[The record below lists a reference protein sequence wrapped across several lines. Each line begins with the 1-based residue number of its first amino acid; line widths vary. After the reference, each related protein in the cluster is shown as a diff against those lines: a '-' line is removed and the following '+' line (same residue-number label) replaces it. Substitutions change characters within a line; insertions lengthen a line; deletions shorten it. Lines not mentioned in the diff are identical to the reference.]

1 MPVCYWLTGL
11 SAAGKTTLAR
21 AFHERLREQGIAA
34 CVLDGDEMRLGL
46 NADLGFSR
54 ADRAENTRRL
64 GEVAR
69 LMADAGL
76 VVIVAAISPYRE
88 DRAKVRERFAARHFV
103 EVFVDA
109 DLETC
114 ARRDPKG
121 LYRRARAAELGNL
134 TGVSDPYEAPLQPD
148 IHMDSV
154 NEAVALNTARL
165 LAWHAEKSAL
175 FSQFS
180 STIYCND

>member
-1 MPVCYWLTGL
+1 MAVCYWLTGL

-21 AFHERLREQGIAA
+21 QFHQRLCEQGIAA
-34 CVLDGDEMRLGL
+34 YVLDGDEVRLGL

-76 VVIVAAISPYRE
+76 VVIVAAISPYRD
-88 DRAKVRERFAARHFV
+88 DRAKVSQRFAPDCFV

-109 DLETC
+109 DLDTC

-134 TGVSDPYEAPLQPD
+134 TGVNDPYEAPEHPALHINSMTD
-148 IHMDSV
+148 
-154 NEAVALNTARL
+154 AVAHNADRL
-165 LAWHAEKSAL
+165 LAWHDGLTGRSR
-175 FSQFS
+175 S
-180 STIYCND
+180 

>member
-1 MPVCYWLTGL
+1 VSVCYWLTGL

-21 AFHERLREQGIAA
+21 QFHTLLREQSIAA
-34 CVLDGDEMRLGL
+34 YVLDGDEVRLGL

-76 VVIVAAISPYRE
+76 VVIVAAISPYRD
-88 DRAKVRERFAARHFV
+88 DRAKVRQRFASGCFV

-109 DLETC
+109 DLATC

-121 LYRRARAAELGNL
+121 LYRRARAAELENL
-134 TGVSDPYEAPLQPD
+134 TGVSAPYEVPVQPD
-148 IHMDSV
+148 LHINSASDP
-154 NEAVALNTARL
+154 AVHNAARL
-165 LAWHAEKSAL
+165 MAL
-175 FSQFS
+175 HNALLSGFS
-180 STIYCND
+180 